1 MSGRIRSVKPEW
13 LEDEVLALASS
24 DARVLSIALLLVADD
39 HGRGRA
45 NKLMLAGQVFPGKPL
60 ETLAKALEELRR
72 ARYVQLY
79 EVEGQSYF
87 AIRNW
92 AKHQRVD
99 KPSAPRVPGPP
110 KETSVEIEIRVDLAN
125 VPGGLASS
133 IEILAPDPDLDP
145 DPDLRSGP
153 RPTPPLPP
161 GVAPLGADLGSGIF
175 AAAKGTPS
183 RRKPKT
189 HFPEALAPLARQ
201 REKALAARVDCDA
214 QFAAFR
220 TWHLSKGSVFAD
232 WSLAFDT
239 WLARAPEYSRGNQ
252 QRSQPQPKQPN
263 GGVWQPRVAAG
274 DEF

>member
-60 ETLAKALEELRR
+60 ETLARALEELRR
-72 ARYVQLY
+72 ARYVHLY

-87 AIRNW
+87 AVRNW
-92 AKHQRVD
+92 LKHQRVD
-99 KPSAPRVPGPP
+99 KPSGPRVPLPP
-110 KETSVEIEIRVDLAN
+110 KETSVEIEIPGDLAN
-125 VPGGLASS
+125 VPGDLASS
-133 IEILAPDPDLDP
+133 IEILATDPDP

-153 RPTPPLPP
+153 R
-161 GVAPLGADLGSGIF
+161 
-175 AAAKGTPS
+175 
-183 RRKPKT
+183 
-189 HFPEALAPLARQ
+189 FPEALAPLARQ